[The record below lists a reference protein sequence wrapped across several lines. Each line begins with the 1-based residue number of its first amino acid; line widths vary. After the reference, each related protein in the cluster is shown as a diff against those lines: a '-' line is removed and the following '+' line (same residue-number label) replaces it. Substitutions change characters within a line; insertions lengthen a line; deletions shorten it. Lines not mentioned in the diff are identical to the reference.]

1 MELTTFWFA
10 VIAFLW
16 TGFFVLEGF
25 DFGVG
30 MLAPVLSRDE
40 AERRQVL
47 GTIGPVWD
55 GNEVWLITAV
65 GAMFA
70 AFPAWYAG
78 LLSEFYLPIVLVL
91 AGLIMRGV
99 GLEWRGKVQHAS
111 DRAWCDLGILAGS
124 ALPAFLWGAVFAD
137 LLRASAPAALAGGA
151 FSLSV
156 CLLHG
161 AVFVALKTSGPV
173 RARARRTAMVVSVVA
188 LPAGVVALSGIPSAG
203 TAVAGWGASPWL
215 WGCALA
221 AMAFLAAAVAL
232 TWRGR
237 EGWAFTATASSIALT
252 GAALFGALWPAP
264 LPGLTVAEAA
274 SGPYT
279 LGMLTWIGLIALPFV
294 LGYQAWSYWVFRKR
308 LVAEV
313 S

>member
-1 MELTTFWFA
+1 MELTTLWFA

-30 MLAPVLSRDE
+30 MLAPVLSRSE
-40 AERRQVL
+40 AERKQVL

-91 AGLIMRGV
+91 AGLIVRGV
-99 GLEWRGKVQHAS
+99 GLEWRGKVHHAA
-111 DRAWCDLGILAGS
+111 DRTWCDLGIAGGS

-137 LLRASAPAALAGGA
+137 LLHDSALAALTGGA
-151 FSLSV
+151 FSLLL

-173 RARARRTAMVVSVVA
+173 RARARRSAMIVSAAA
-188 LPAGVVALSGIPSAG
+188 LPAGVVALSGIPSTG
-203 TAVAGWGASPWL
+203 TAVAEWGDSPWL
-215 WGCALA
+215 WGFALTAMAALA
-221 AMAFLAAAVAL
+221 AGAAL

-237 EGWAFTATASSIALT
+237 DGWAFTATASSIALT
-252 GAALFGALWPAP
+252 GAALFSALWPAP

-279 LGMLTWIGLIALPFV
+279 LTVLTWIGLIALPFV
-294 LGYQAWSYWVFRKR
+294 VGYQTWSYWVFRRR
-308 LVAEV
+308 LTAAP

>member
-1 MELTTFWFA
+1 MELTTLWFA
-10 VIAFLW
+10 LIAFLW
-16 TGFFVLEGF
+16 TGYFVLEGF

-30 MLAPVLSRDE
+30 MLVPVLAGDE
-40 AERRQVL
+40 AERKQVL

-78 LLSEFYLPIVLVL
+78 MLSTFYLPILLIL
-91 AGLIMRGV
+91 AGLIVRGV
-99 GLEWRGKVQHAS
+99 GLEWRAKVHHAS
-111 DRAWCDLGILAGS
+111 DRAWCDLGVLVGS

-137 LLRASAPAALAGGA
+137 LLRGSATAALVGGA
-151 FSLSV
+151 FSLSLCV
-156 CLLHG
+156 LHG

-173 RARARRTAMVVSVVA
+173 RSRARRAAVVAAAAA
-188 LPAGVVALSGIPSAG
+188 LPAAVVALSNIPVAGTEGTAPSA
-203 TAVAGWGASPWL
+203 APWL
-215 WGCALA
+215 WGTALA
-221 AMAFLAAAVAL
+221 AMAALAAGVAL

-237 EGWAFTATASSIALT
+237 DGWAFTATASSIAL
-252 GAALFGALWPAP
+252 GSAALFGALWPAP

-294 LGYQAWSYWVFRKR
+294 LGYQAWSYWVFRRR
-308 LVAEV
+308 LTADV

>member
-30 MLAPVLSRDE
+30 MLAPALSRDE

-78 LLSEFYLPIVLVL
+78 LLSEFYLPVVLVL

-99 GLEWRGKVQHAS
+99 GLEWRGKVHHAS

-137 LLRASAPAALAGGA
+137 LLRASAPAALAGGV

-173 RARARRTAMVVSVVA
+173 RARARRTAMIVSVVA

-203 TAVAGWGASPWL
+203 TAVAEGGASPWL

>member
-16 TGFFVLEGF
+16 TGYFVLEGF

-30 MLAPVLSRDE
+30 MLAPMLSRNE
-40 AERRQVL
+40 AERKQVL

-78 LLSEFYLPIVLVL
+78 LLSTFYLPITLVLV
-91 AGLIMRGV
+91 GLIVRGI
-99 GLEWRGKVQHAS
+99 GLEWRGKVHSSAG
-111 DRAWCDLGILAGS
+111 RARADLGILVGS
-124 ALPAFLWGAVFAD
+124 FLPAFLWGAVFAD
-137 LLRASAPAALAGGA
+137 LLHGSATAALAGGI
-151 FSLSV
+151 FSLSLCV
-156 CLLHG
+156 LHG

-173 RARARRTAMVVSVVA
+173 RSRARRTAMITSAVA
-188 LPAGVVALSGIPSAG
+188 LPAAVVALSGIP
-203 TAVAGWGASPWL
+203 GASASVSDWAAAPWL
-215 WGCALA
+215 WACALT
-221 AMAFLAAAVAL
+221 AMAALSAGIAL

-237 EGWAFTATASSIALT
+237 DGWAFAATASSIVLT
-252 GAALFGALWPAP
+252 GAALFGALSPAP
-264 LPGLTVAEAA
+264 LPGLTIAEAA

-279 LGMLTWIGLIALPFV
+279 LNVLTWIGLVALPFV